1 MIILNEYNIDYDGEY
16 ASKINKIQN
25 VANIGGRF
33 IGGYAGYKIGQKTK
47 DSSIP
52 TRLAGSLAAQEL
64 GSYAGKKAANILSK
78 RYLKYRLKKDNIS
91 ADDDTVKAIH
101 NSKIGNNKDN
111 NLYNVETDKKSGR
124 RTISVI
130 KKRKRDI
137 IGM

>member
-1 MIILNEYNIDYDGEY
+1 MVILNEHNIDYDGEY

-25 VANIGGRF
+25 AANIGGRF
-33 IGGYAGYKIGQKTK
+33 IGGYAGYKLGQKTK
-47 DSSIP
+47 NANIS
-52 TRLAGSLAAQEL
+52 TKLAGGLAAQEL
-64 GSYAGKKAANILSK
+64 GSYIGKKTANIVSK
-78 RYLKYRLKKDNIS
+78 RYLKHRLKKDNIS

-101 NSKIGNNKDN
+101 NSKMGIDKDKT
-111 NLYNVETDKKSGR
+111 LYYVDKDKSGR

>member
-25 VANIGGRF
+25 AANIGGRF
-33 IGGYAGYKIGQKTK
+33 IGGYAGYKIGQRTK

-52 TRLAGSLAAQEL
+52 TRLVGSLAAQEL
-64 GSYAGKKAANILSK
+64 GSYAGKKAANVISK

-101 NSKIGNNKDN
+101 NSKIGNDRDKTLYQVDKD
-111 NLYNVETDKKSGR
+111 KSGR